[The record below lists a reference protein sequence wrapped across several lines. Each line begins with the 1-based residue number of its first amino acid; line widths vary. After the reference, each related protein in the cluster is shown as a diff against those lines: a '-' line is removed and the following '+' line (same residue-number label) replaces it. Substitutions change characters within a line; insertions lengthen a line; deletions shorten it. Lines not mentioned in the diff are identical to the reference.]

1 MKSENEIKMKKN
13 FNFAV
18 ILKTLNMNTGHF
30 WGQPFFAKASHM
42 LFEKI
47 KRASQEYSN
56 NVDGIQHPLKCILF
70 NQELK
75 A

>member
-18 ILKTLNMNTGHF
+18 ILKTLSMNPGHF
-30 WGQPFFAKASHM
+30 WGQAFVSAKASHM
-42 LFEKI
+42 LFEETKDPA
-47 KRASQEYSN
+47 KN
-56 NVDGIQHPLKCILF
+56 ILF